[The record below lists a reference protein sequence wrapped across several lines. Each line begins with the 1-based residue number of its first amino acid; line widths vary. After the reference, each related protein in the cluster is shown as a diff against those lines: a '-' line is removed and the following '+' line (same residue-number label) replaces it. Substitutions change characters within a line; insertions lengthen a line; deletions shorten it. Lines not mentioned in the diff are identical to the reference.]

1 MPDSTRL
8 QTACRELAQR
18 LEGQPSA
25 AELKS
30 VYMDLSHLQG
40 QIQGAL
46 HDALRAGGMTPQVRA
61 AEQSFEQF
69 KRTLR
74 QVGFD
79 IRLASPSALQVG
91 MQTALDHALQTLTY
105 LEDEPV

>member
-1 MPDSTRL
+1 LEKRL
-8 QTACRELAQR
+8 AGRPQI
-18 LEGQPSA
+18 
-25 AELKS
+25 AELKA
-30 VYMDLSHLQG
+30 VYLELSTVTG

-46 HDALRAGGMTPQVRA
+46 HETTRESGPTSRIRE
-61 AEQSFEQF
+61 AESKFEEF

-91 MQTALDHALQTLTY
+91 MQTALDHALQTLAY
-105 LEDEPV
+105 LADEPD